1 MARPKAE
8 LNITEAQRTLLEHIS
23 RSRELPH
30 SLTQRVQII
39 LLAAQG
45 KDNKTISR
53 ELNLCQDT
61 VGLWR
66 KRWVT
71 GSSTLEPLNDKP
83 KRLRHAISQL
93 LADKARSGSPCTFTA
108 EQVCQIIAQACETP
122 PEHLS
127 HWTRSALAYEVTRS
141 GIVEHI
147 SESTIGRFLKSGRA

>member
-1 MARPKAE
+1 MARPKAK
-8 LNITEAQRTLLEHIS
+8 LNITEAQKTLLEHLS

-61 VGLWR
+61 IGLWR

-71 GSSTLEPLNDKP
+71 GSSTD
-83 KRLRHAISQL
+83 
-93 LADKARSGSPCTFTA
+93 
-108 EQVCQIIAQACETP
+108 
-122 PEHLS
+122 
-127 HWTRSALAYEVTRS
+127 
-141 GIVEHI
+141 
-147 SESTIGRFLKSGRA
+147 